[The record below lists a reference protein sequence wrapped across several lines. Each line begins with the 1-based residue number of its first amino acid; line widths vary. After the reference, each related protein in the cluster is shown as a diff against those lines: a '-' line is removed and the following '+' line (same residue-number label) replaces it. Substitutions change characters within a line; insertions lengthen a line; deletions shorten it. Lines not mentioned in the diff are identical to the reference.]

1 MRGTPDAEHDGRGGV
16 RRAETA
22 VLLQAV
28 VVVAV
33 FAAVGAA
40 GGWVWYHL
48 WDVPPGVAFQ
58 GQWVP
63 RESDE
68 GLQAAFD
75 GTAWYVVCGLVAGLV
90 LGVLAALLARRSEV
104 ATLVAVVI
112 GAAVA
117 AWLAYRVGLSLS
129 PPDPAPL
136 ARGADDYTPIPG
148 ALSISGRSPFVAW
161 PLGAVLGLAVVYL
174 LGLSAGEVRR
184 REQDTAW
191 MPGAGSGSG
200 PGTARSSSTS
210 ESHD

>member
-1 MRGTPDAEHDGRGGV
+1 M

-22 VLLQAV
+22 VLLQAI

-48 WDVPPGVAFQ
+48 WDVPAGVAFQ
-58 GQWVP
+58 GRWVP
-63 RESDE
+63 READE

-75 GTAWYVVCGLVAGLV
+75 GTAWYVVTGLVAGLV

-104 ATLVAVVI
+104 ATLVAVVV

-117 AWLAYRVGLSLS
+117 AWVAYRVGVSLS

-136 ARGADDYTPIPG
+136 ARGADDYTPLPG

-161 PLGAVLGLAVVYL
+161 PLGGVLGLAVVYL

-184 REQDTAW
+184 REGDASW
-191 MPGAGSGSG
+191 LPG
-200 PGTARSSSTS
+200 PGPEEGTPRSRATS